1 MGFFEFVLVI
11 RFVFED
17 NFFIMIDVYNGVLVD
32 VWDDDGMIGC
42 GWDELWF
49 VEEYFVVSIIVEWLY
64 DVIV

>member
-1 MGFFEFVLVI
+1 
-11 RFVFED
+11 
-17 NFFIMIDVYNGVLVD
+17 MIDVYNGVLVD